1 MRIWLLSDL
10 HRDVGFP
17 RFHPTSVPDADV
29 AVVAGDVGENLAA
42 SVTWVA
48 QTIGRHM
55 PAVMVAGN
63 HEFYGGTIPS
73 HLDQGRAAAA
83 KTGVHLLENE
93 TVTVDGIRFS
103 GCTLWT
109 DYVLDGPETEAAAMG
124 AARRSLLDHRRI
136 GVREGDQYRVF
147 QPEDAL
153 RLHLAS
159 RIFFEGA
166 LLRTHTDAAR
176 QVVITHHAPAPM
188 SIHPR
193 YAGDLLNPAFV
204 SDLSDLVAAAQPALW
219 VHGHVH
225 SSFDYR
231 VAATRV
237 VCNPKGYGNENPNF
251 DPGLVIEI

>member
-1 MRIWLLSDL
+1 MRIWILSDL

-17 RFHPTSVPDADV
+17 RFRPPSIPDADV

-42 SVTWVA
+42 SVAWVA
-48 QTIGRHM
+48 EVIGRHM

-73 HLDQGRAAAA
+73 HLDRGRAAAA
-83 KTGVHLLENE
+83 GTDVHLLENG
-93 TVTVDGIRFS
+93 TVTLAGIRFS
-103 GCTLWT
+103 GCTFWT
-109 DYVLDGPETEAAAMG
+109 DYDLEGPGTDGPAME
-124 AARRSLLDHRRI
+124 AARRCLLDHRRI
-136 GVREGDQYRVF
+136 GVREDDRYRTF

-159 RIFFEGA
+159 RVFFEGA
-166 LLRTHTDAAR
+166 LFRNHTDAPR
-176 QVVITHHAPAPM
+176 QVVVTHHAPTPM

-193 YAGDLLNPAFV
+193 YTGDPLNPAFV
-204 SDLSDLVAAAQPALW
+204 SDLTDLVAAAQPALW

-237 VCNPKGYGNENPNF
+237 VCNPKGYGRENPDF